1 MEYYLNFIAYCNK
14 FFYLSTLHYFTD
26 TRFYSA
32 LFTLPF
38 ASTAMDLKAGGLLVP
53 PTVKNSSCSHPRYT
67 SHNFI
72 AHIGIAETIEAVLIL
87 ILTLGVIGANAL
99 VIFVINNRRYSP
111 YIHQQV
117 SVGDEL
123 GVVAQQIVAIR
134 QLRLSG
140 WAVLFKIR

>member
-1 MEYYLNFIAYCNK
+1 MLSITN
-14 FFYLSTLHYFTD
+14 FYLSPHHNLTD
-26 TRFYSA
+26 TISRV
-32 LFTLPF
+32 FTVPF
-38 ASTAMDLKAGGLLVP
+38 SFPFSSTAMDLKTGGLLVP

-117 SVGDEL
+117 SVERRQEN
-123 GVVAQQIVAIR
+123 GVCTMTCFF
-134 QLRLSG
+134 
-140 WAVLFKIR
+140 FKDIGKKKKGSHN